1 MAVDP
6 LTPTP
11 AYEKARGPAPT
22 LVETR
27 ATPAAAF
34 AAARRTWLA
43 GERLDM
49 QALANEL
56 GVARTTLYRW
66 TGGRERLL
74 TDVIWSLAEDL
85 ITDIWEASADR
96 EGVDRL
102 LHLCREFVIPTVR
115 FPALQAFLRNETHAA
130 LRLLTTRGG
139 YQTRLVKALEHLVR
153 EEGERGTF
161 TPRADPAILAYAI
174 VRVIEGFTYNDG
186 IAAIDPQI
194 DEAMEIV
201 RLLLE

>member
-1 MAVDP
+1 MVVE
-6 LTPTP
+6 LLEPTP
-11 AYEKARGPAPT
+11 AYEDARGSAPV

-66 TGGRERLL
+66 SGGRERLL

-85 ITDIWEASADR
+85 IADIWQASADMK
-96 EGVDRL
+96 GVDRL
-102 LHLCREFVIPTVR
+102 LNVCRQFVIPTVR

-139 YQTRLVKALEHLVR
+139 YQTRLVGAVERMVR
-153 EEGERGTF
+153 EEQERGTF
-161 TPRADPAILAYAI
+161 TPRADPGTLAYAI